1 MTDFSW
7 VAGWLMLLGGVLAG
21 LLSYD
26 AWLRWRNQLQIPNR
40 WLLDSRGLVTNDEH
54 EVWQWL
60 KRAFHDHE
68 VIVKTPVARY
78 TRARQKNQSK
88 KWFRLLEGI
97 YCTFS
102 ICTPDGTVVGCL
114 DVPGK
119 HGLLSSHR
127 DMKESIFTTCG
138 IAYAVVRA
146 SNLPSLD
153 AIRAAFI
160 DEIKLINEDA
170 QAPRSDFEQEVSS
183 FADSCKAKLP
193 MAQARQSMHAKLESA
208 RGSRESRRAPQKA
221 EAGLVGDAAKGR
233 WENSFMGSSNSRPG
247 TL

>member
-1 MTDFSW
+1 MADFSW
-7 VAGWLMLLGGVLAG
+7 VAGWLMLAGGVLAG

-26 AWLRWRNQLQIPNR
+26 AWLRWRNQPRIPNS
-40 WLLDSRGLVTNDEH
+40 WLLDSRGLVTTEER
-54 EVWQWL
+54 EVWDWL

-68 VIVKTPVARY
+68 VMVKTPVARY
-78 TRARQKNQSK
+78 TRARDKGQSK

-119 HGLLSSHR
+119 HGLLRSHR

-146 SNLPSLD
+146 GNLPSLD

-160 DEIKLINEDA
+160 DEIRLMDEEALK
-170 QAPRSDFEQEVSS
+170 SDFEQEVSS
-183 FADSCKAKLP
+183 FADSCKTKLFP
-193 MAQARQSMHAKLESA
+193 MAQARQSLQSKLDSTSGDRDLRVSPLMAKT
-208 RGSRESRRAPQKA
+208 
-221 EAGLVGDAAKGR
+221 GLASDPA
-233 WENSFMGSSNSRPG
+233 WENSFMTSSRSRPG
-247 TL
+247 SL